1 MGTFEDERA
10 HRQLCWSKSGSSR
23 LTLCH
28 PRHGHHRPAK
38 NEQNVSFPSGHWGT
52 LGLCRTYVTVPAL
65 RKRESGRA
73 RQPLSHRGDENFAR
87 SLRHSPPVVDHK
99 RSQLCKR
106 ESGMHVSNFP
116 IGALGSFQGL
126 CGTLHT
132 VVDRSFGRSCAS
144 ESQYKHVNHFPIG
157 VMGNFQGLCGTYI
170 L

>member
-1 MGTFEDERA
+1 MVHDEMVTVPPLTATPPPCKQRAKREFPIGAMGTFEDERA

-106 ESGMHVSNFP
+106 ESGKACQQLSHRGIGKFSRSLRHV
-116 IGALGSFQGL
+116 
-126 CGTLHT
+126 
-132 VVDRSFGRSCAS
+132 
-144 ESQYKHVNHFPIG
+144 
-157 VMGNFQGLCGTYI
+157 TYCS
-170 L
+170 